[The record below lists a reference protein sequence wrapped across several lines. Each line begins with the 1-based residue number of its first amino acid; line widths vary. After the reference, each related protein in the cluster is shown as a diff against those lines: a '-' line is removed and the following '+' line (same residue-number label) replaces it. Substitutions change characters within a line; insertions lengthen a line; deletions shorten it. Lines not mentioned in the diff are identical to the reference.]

1 MARKYLQRL
10 SYTEIEKA
18 STKKLQS
25 YYSDLRD
32 IYKKQTERYKKSYP
46 DMAWQFEPPEKGKVV
61 GGPLYYYTI
70 AERKQ
75 LPYLKGQSA
84 EVLRRDLERATKEL
98 SQLIIQRTETGQII
112 TDTGYNIPSIAF
124 QKAKISERDR
134 KTLKSLHDA
143 GYEHISKSTLKN
155 FGRFMD
161 AMRTQYGK
169 KLPNSDKIAEFF
181 DSLKYNT
188 KRKATY
194 DLVSLW
200 EEFKNNGYQPD
211 NGNMDLF
218 ST

>member
-1 MARKYLQRL
+1 MAKKYLQRL

-32 IYKKQTERYKKSYP
+32 IFQKQIKRLYKRS
-46 DMAWQFEPPEKGKVV
+46 PEKAEPYMS
-61 GGPLYYYTI
+61 GGPMYFGKLS
-70 AERKQ
+70 ERKT

-84 EVLRRDLERATKEL
+84 DVLRRDLERATKEL
-98 SQLIIQRTETGQII
+98 SELIIQRDASGRII

-124 QKAKISERDR
+124 QKAKISERDK
-134 KTLKSLHDA
+134 KTLESLHAA
-143 GYEHISKSTLKN
+143 GYEHISRSTLKN

-169 KLPNSDKIAEFF
+169 KLPNSDIIAEFF

-188 KRKATY
+188 KRKATS